1 MRKAAGS
8 GGRWPEPDKQLPG
21 KESWSLAAQRSVG
34 RLSGR
39 WICGMGQE
47 GEQVGKIIAW
57 QFQEEEV
64 DRRVTGRINK
74 DPETFNLECMGG
86 GCRRG
91 HAEPQAGL
99 CLSLRGLGVAGDSEE
114 AGQGVT
120 GRAALWLC
128 GERPERWRCHVST
141 PWPAFLFYPQ
151 HNSESEEMAESGQQ
165 IL

>member
-8 GGRWPEPDKQLPG
+8 GGMWPEPDKQLPG

-86 GCRRG
+86 VVQEGTCRATG
-91 HAEPQAGL
+91 WPLPQSERTG
-99 CLSLRGLGVAGDSEE
+99 SGWGLRGGWAGRDREGCTVAVWREARALEMPRQHSLACISFLSSTQLRVRGD
-114 AGQGVT
+114 G
-120 GRAALWLC
+120 
-128 GERPERWRCHVST
+128 
-141 PWPAFLFYPQ
+141 
-151 HNSESEEMAESGQQ
+151 
-165 IL
+165 